1 MRRMLVITASYAPL
15 LNARAFRWT
24 ALAQHFAANGWEVD
38 VVTMAHAGAPAGSTR
53 LSGVQVHRV
62 GGGVVDT
69 LRGSARAKPSRLK
82 AGVLG
87 LGRRA
92 WRSLYWPDGDCLWY
106 WPARRAALDL
116 LRERRHET
124 IVGVSPTF
132 TAVVAARAAHRASP
146 DARLVLDLGDPFSPA
161 ADIAPNN
168 LALYDGLNM
177 RTERDCFQRARAVSV
192 TTPQTA
198 GRYAAAF
205 PESAAKV
212 RVIPPL
218 FSIPAGQAGGRFFPE
233 DGKLRLVYVGT
244 LYQRLREPGFLL
256 RLFEALRARNASYEL
271 HFFGDVHAFS
281 PLLEDASRRLD
292 GAVRV
297 HGVVPRE
304 TVARAV
310 DDADILVNI
319 GNTTRDQLP
328 SKVVEYAASGKP
340 ILNIARH
347 AEDSSVSFLAAYPD
361 KLNLHDRGAP
371 PTPAEVDALAAF
383 AAGLPRRLS
392 PAAVDAWLAPYR
404 LPRIAAQYEEIL
416 R

>member
-1 MRRMLVITASYAPL
+1 M
-15 LNARAFRWT
+15 N
-24 ALAQHFAANGWEVD
+24 
-38 VVTMAHAGAPAGSTR
+38 
-53 LSGVQVHRV
+53 
-62 GGGVVDT
+62 
-69 LRGSARAKPSRLK
+69 ARAKPSLLK
-82 AGVLG
+82 SAVLAA
-87 LGRRA
+87 GRRI
-92 WRSLYWPDGDCLWY
+92 WRTFYWPDGDCLWFG
-106 WPARRAALDL
+106 PARRAALDL

-132 TAVVAARAAHRASP
+132 TAILAARAAHRASP
-146 DARLVLDLGDPFSPA
+146 DARLVLDLGDPFSPE

-168 LALYDGLNM
+168 LAFYEGLNL
-177 RTERDCFQRARAVSV
+177 RTERDCFRRASAVSV

-198 GRYAAAF
+198 ARYASAF
-205 PESAAKV
+205 PESASKI

-218 FSIPAGQAGGRFFPE
+218 FSFPEARAGGRLFPQ
-233 DGKLRLVYVGT
+233 DGKARLVYVGT
-244 LYQRLREPGFLL
+244 LYPRLREPRFLL
-256 RLFEALRARNASYEL
+256 QLFEALRARRPSCEL
-271 HFFGDVHAFS
+271 HFFGDVHAFAA
-281 PLLEDASRRLD
+281 LLEDTSRKLD

-347 AEDSSVSFLAAYPD
+347 AEDSSVSFLASYPD
-361 KLNLHDRGAP
+361 KLSLHDRGQAP
-371 PTPAEVDALAAF
+371 APAEVDALAEF
-383 AAGLPRRLS
+383 AARLPRRL
-392 PAAVDAWLAPYR
+392 PGAAIDSWLAPYR
-404 LPRIAAQYEEIL
+404 LPRIAARYEEIL